1 MIWSSRLPR
10 WYSGKSACR
19 TGLATSSR
27 NSVATVFHSSELDR
41 ASLPSRKRWRFAV
54 RKRVTALE
62 LLSAISSVKLVRVI
76 GRIRCS

>member
-1 MIWSSRLPR
+1 M
-10 WYSGKSACR
+10 
-19 TGLATSSR
+19 
-27 NSVATVFHSSELDR
+27 ATVFHSSELDR